1 MPMFTIRYDLTQR
14 TVQEIDVEADSLE
27 EAKRLVEE
35 YEFDNSESREVN
47 SLEWSIDNVH
57 EPEEEEARR
66 LYEQTGDERLR
77 TVT

>member
-66 LYEQTGDERLR
+66 LYEQTGDERLS